1 MPDSSVEIGN
11 GPTLVDDALSRD
23 ETLAAEGV
31 LAARASGTGAID
43 KTLRTTVLPRVETIG
58 PESKIVTDGKIRYEL
73 AHRLGEGG
81 VGEVIKARDNDIDRD
96 VAIKRLRAQMK
107 VSHATVLRFAE
118 EVRTVGKLE
127 HPNIVPIHD
136 VGVHP
141 NGEYF
146 FVMKYVNGETL
157 ESIIDKLAADNAE
170 YHARYPF
177 ERRVELMM
185 GVLEA
190 VAYAHSKKLIHRDI
204 KPANVMVGPYGEVV
218 VMDWGLAREIR
229 GPEPVDTTMQSPDT
243 TGPRKLFQTQ
253 IGAVLGTPAYMSPE
267 QARGDELDERSD
279 VYSLSMM
286 FYELLTLQHPL
297 ASQTSLEGMLEAVKN
312 EPVGPAIFQPTMPI
326 QGKVPAELSWFV
338 ERGLRK
344 DKSER
349 FQSVE
354 DMLERLRKRAAGD
367 IPIQCPITFTM
378 KFTTLLRQALARSPY
393 LTVWTFFA
401 TVIGLVYLAAVGA
414 LHLVGH

>member
-1 MPDSSVEIGN
+1 MTNSSFEMG
-11 GPTLVDDALSRD
+11 GDPTVVDDALGRD
-23 ETLAAEGV
+23 ETLAAGGV
-31 LAARASGTGAID
+31 VARTPVAGAID
-43 KTLRTTVLPRVETIG
+43 KTLRTTVLPRVEVVGT
-58 PESKIVTDGKIRYEL
+58 ESKIVADGKLRYERS
-73 AHRLGEGG
+73 HRIGEGG

-96 VAIKRLRAQMK
+96 VAIKQLRAEMK
-107 VSHATVLRFAE
+107 ESHATVLRFAE

-157 ESIIDKLAADNAE
+157 ESIIDKLAAGDAE
-170 YHARYPF
+170 YHAKYDF

-190 VAYAHSKKLIHRDI
+190 IAYAHSKKMIHRDI

-218 VMDWGLAREIR
+218 VMDWGLAREVS
-229 GPEPVDTTMQSPDT
+229 GPEPVHAPNDSPDAS
-243 TGPRKLFQTQ
+243 GGRKLFKTQ
-253 IGAVLGTPAYMSPE
+253 VGAVLGTPAYMSPE

-279 VYSLSMM
+279 VYSLTMM

-297 ASQTSLEGMLEAVKN
+297 ANHTSLESMLEAVKN
-312 EPVGPAIFQPTMPI
+312 EAVPPAIFQPTVSA

-338 ERGLRK
+338 EKGLRK

-349 FQSVE
+349 FQTVDE
-354 DMLERLRKRAAGD
+354 MIDRLRRRAAGT
-367 IPIQCPITFTM
+367 IPVQCPITFTM
-378 KFTTLLRQALARSPY
+378 RGTMLLRQALEKWPY
-393 LTVWTFFA
+393 PTLWTFFA
-401 TVIGLVYLAAVGA
+401 IVLSLVTLAAFGVI
-414 LHLVGH
+414 HLAAR